1 MQYTVVP
8 QPGTEQKVSL
18 DESCD
23 LDLANPKTKLDD
35 DELKIWKNKKRVTF
49 PELLEKVKV
58 VPSHFLIFLKCSE
71 TMKKLL

>member
-18 DESCD
+18 DESC
-23 LDLANPKTKLDD
+23 DLANPKTKLDD

>member
-23 LDLANPKTKLDD
+23 LDLANPKTKLND

-58 VPSHFLIFLKCSE
+58 VPCHFLIFLDSNE
-71 TMKKLL
+71 DQEEL